1 MSSLFPSLLHASRSH
16 ASFTQWIVR
25 LALAIVLSCFCAL
38 PGALAATINVDSGCT
53 LPQAITSAN
62 EDQTP
67 AGTECEAGDGDD
79 TVALSAN
86 IDLNLDVPVVQ
97 TKIRVEGGGY
107 TIDGADT
114 YHIFLVSGNS
124 SDLTVNNITL
134 RNGKATNRTGQSGGA
149 VAVMDNG
156 KATITRSRITASA
169 AVNTGGAIAVSNGR
183 LNISNSTLD
192 NNNGGTTGGG
202 IYGFNARISIT
213 HVTIENNLASSK
225 GSGIS
230 LVSSSSAELR
240 NSIVNDNDPAT
251 VTDCE
256 LDSDS
261 SLTENVGNLIQ
272 DDSCGAGAAATGSPG
287 LASATGSPA
296 YFRIADSR
304 SPALGIGRMPYC
316 SDFGR
321 DQAGQERPRDG
332 CDAGSVQSSPLH
344 EPSSPA
350 KAKPAGA
357 LKPPALPVC
366 TGQLLNQHPDYR
378 ISVADGLCSGIQ
390 FKRLS
395 LAQVGIGYVIEAGV
409 LDAIDVWGWDAPT
422 VEVCFRKHG
431 STLFLAA
438 ADAPRKVTQLDSS
451 WDGEWT
457 CATIRRAGTIVLLPA
472 DSHLTTPPADL
483 TQPPSP
489 SARLLTDC
497 MVRLKFTLNFRKTP
511 GGEIMRT
518 LPADI
523 RLTAFQRAES
533 WIEVDYHG
541 QRGWVSSRYVDFLG
555 SC

>member
-1 MSSLFPSLLHASRSH
+1 MSSPFPSLLHASRSH

-25 LALAIVLSCFCAL
+25 LALAIGLSCFGAL

-62 EDQTP
+62 EDQQPTG
-67 AGTECEAGDGDD
+67 AECEAGDGDD
-79 TVALSAN
+79 IIKLSA
-86 IDLNLDVPVVQ
+86 DVTLNLDLPAIQ
-97 TKIRVEGGGY
+97 TKMTIEGGGF
-107 TIDGADT
+107 TINGGDT
-114 YHIFLVSGNS
+114 YHIFAVRNTH
-124 SDLTVNNITL
+124 LTLNNITL
-134 RNGKATNRTGQSGGA
+134 ENGKATSRVGQLGGA
-149 VAVMDNG
+149 VYIEQASE
-156 KATITRSRITASA
+156 ATITRSRITSSTATLA
-169 AVNTGGAIAVSNGR
+169 GGAIAVKNS
-183 LNISNSTLD
+183 LLHISNSTID
-192 NNNGGTTGGG
+192 NNSGGTHGGG
-202 IYGFNARISIT
+202 IYAFNARISIT
-213 HVTIENNLASSK
+213 HVTFENNLASSR

-230 LVSSSSAELR
+230 LVSSSNAKLR
-240 NSIVNDNDPAT
+240 NSIVNDNNPAF

-261 SLTENVGNLIQ
+261 SLSENVGNLIQ
-272 DDSCGAGAAATGSPG
+272 DNSCGGGAAATGSPRF
-287 LASATGSPA
+287 AAAATGRVAAFRFAAAASPA
-296 YFRIADSR
+296 A
-304 SPALGIGRMPYC
+304 GIGRKPFC

-321 DQAGQERPRDG
+321 DQAGGGRPRDG
-332 CDAGSVQSSPLH
+332 CDAGSVQISPFSKPR
-344 EPSSPA
+344 PSV
-350 KAKPAGA
+350 KAKPTPD
-357 LKPPALPVC
+357 KPPAPPVC
-366 TGQLLNQHPDYR
+366 TGELLNQQPDYR

-395 LAQVGIGYVIEAGV
+395 LAQVGIGHVIEAGV

-438 ADAPRKVTQLDSS
+438 ADAPRKVTQLDSG

-489 SARLLTDC
+489 SARLLADC
-497 MVRLKFTLNFRKTP
+497 MVRLRHALNFRETP

-518 LPADI
+518 LRADI
-523 RLTAFQRAES
+523 KLTAFQRAER

>member
-1 MSSLFPSLLHASRSH
+1 MTTLHSR
-16 ASFTQWIVR
+16 APLCPVTLVK
-25 LALAIVLSCFCAL
+25 LALTIGLGCFGFL
-38 PGALAATINVDSGCT
+38 PGALAATIHVDSGCT
-53 LPQAITSAN
+53 LRQAITSAN
-62 EDQTP
+62 QDRAPTD
-67 AGTECEAGDGDD
+67 TECEAGDGDD
-79 TVALSAN
+79 TITLSAN
-86 IDLNLDVPVVQ
+86 ITLTLDVPAVLS
-97 TKIRVEGGGY
+97 KMRVEGGGY

-114 YHIFLVSGNS
+114 YHIFMVSGS
-124 SDLTVNNITL
+124 GDLTVNNITL
-134 RNGKATNRTGQSGGA
+134 QKGKATARAGQTGGA
-149 VAVMDNG
+149 VTVMDNG
-156 KATITRSRITASA
+156 RAVITRSRITSST
-169 AVNTGGAIAVSNGR
+169 AVQAGGAIAVNSAR
-183 LNISNSTLD
+183 LQISNSTID

-213 HVTIENNLASSK
+213 HVTFENNLASSR

-230 LVSSSSAELR
+230 LAANSTAKLR
-240 NSIVNDNDPAT
+240 NSIVNDNNPDF

-261 SLTENVGNLIQ
+261 SLSENVGNLIQ
-272 DDSCGAGAAATGSPG
+272 DNSCGGAAAATGSPRF
-287 LASATGSPA
+287 AAAATGRVAAFRFAAAASPA
-296 YFRIADSR
+296 A
-304 SPALGIGRMPYC
+304 GIGRKPFC

-321 DQAGQERPRDG
+321 DQAGGGRPRDG
-332 CDAGSVQSSPLH
+332 CDAGSVQISPFSMPR
-344 EPSSPA
+344 PSV
-350 KAKPAGA
+350 KAKPTPD
-357 LKPPALPVC
+357 KPPAPPVC
-366 TGQLLNQHPDYR
+366 TGELLNQQPDYR

-395 LAQVGIGYVIEAGV
+395 LAQVGIGHVIEAGV

-422 VEVCFRKHG
+422 VEVCFRKLG

-472 DSHLTTPPADL
+472 DSHLTTPPADF

-497 MVRLKFTLNFRKTP
+497 MVRLKFTLNFRETP

-518 LPADI
+518 LRADI
-523 RLTAFQRAES
+523 KLTAFQRAER